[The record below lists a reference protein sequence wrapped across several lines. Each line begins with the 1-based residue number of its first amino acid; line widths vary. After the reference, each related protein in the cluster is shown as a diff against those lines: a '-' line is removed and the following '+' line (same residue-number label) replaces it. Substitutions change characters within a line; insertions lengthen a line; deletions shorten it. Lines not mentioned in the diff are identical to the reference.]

1 MMISKNIQK
10 GEFDE
15 FSKIF
20 QNFEILSEFFI

>member
-15 FSKIF
+15 FLKIF
-20 QNFEILSEFFI
+20 QNFERLSEFFI